1 MHSTLK
7 TPTIAILLC
16 TYQGEKYLAEQLDSI
31 VIQEGV
37 DPIIWASDDG
47 SSDQTT
53 AILKRY
59 QEKLGKDRLH
69 ILQGPCQGFV
79 KNFMSMVCNPNI
91 QADYYAFA
99 DQDDIWMK
107 DKSARALSFLNSIS
121 QKTPGLYCSRTL
133 YVDEQNQVIGPSQPY
148 QRPPSFNNALVQNI
162 ASGNT
167 MVFNQAAR
175 DLLVAIGQ
183 NQPIVYHDWML
194 YLMVTACGGQV
205 LFDQEP
211 TVRYRQHSNNLIGM
225 NTSFKSYLARIKI
238 LWGGRFATWNN
249 IHTNTL
255 SNMKALLTLQNQAIL
270 AGYIEARQK
279 NRFACIYSLF
289 KLKILRQTRI
299 GQLGLCCIILIN
311 KF

>member
-1 MHSTLK
+1 MRSILK
-7 TPTIAILLC
+7 TPTIAILIC
-16 TYQGEKYLAEQLDSI
+16 TFQGEKYLAEQLDSI
-31 VIQEGV
+31 VMQTEAA
-37 DPIIWASDDG
+37 PIIWASDDG

-53 AILKRY
+53 AILRRY
-59 QEKLGKDRLH
+59 QEKLGEDRLH

-107 DKSARALSFLNSIS
+107 DKSARALSFLS
-121 QKTPGLYCSRTL
+121 QVSQNTPGLYCSRTL
-133 YVDEQNQVIGPSQPY
+133 YVDEQNQVIGPSQAY
-148 QRPPSFNNALVQNI
+148 QHSPSFNNALVQNI

-183 NQPIVYHDWML
+183 TQPIVYHDWML

-255 SNMKALLTLQNQAIL
+255 SSMKKFLTPQNQAIL
-270 AGYIEARQK
+270 AGYIQARQK
-279 NRFACIYSLF
+279 NRFACVYSLF

-299 GQLGLCCIILIN
+299 GQLGLCCIILMN

>member
-1 MHSTLK
+1 MRSTLK

-31 VIQEGV
+31 VMQEGV
-37 DPIIWASDDG
+37 TPIIWASDDG
-47 SSDQTT
+47 SSDQTI
-53 AILKRY
+53 AILKHY
-59 QEKLGKDRLH
+59 QEKLGKDHLH
-69 ILQGPCQGFV
+69 ILRGPCQGFV

-99 DQDDIWMK
+99 DQDDIWMD
-107 DKSARALSFLNSIS
+107 DKSARALLFLSSIS
-121 QKTPGLYCSRTL
+121 QNTPGLYCSRTL
-133 YVDEQNQVIGPSQPY
+133 YVDEQNQVIGPSQAY

-183 NQPIVYHDWML
+183 TQPIVYHDWML
-194 YLMVTACGGQV
+194 YLMVTACGGPV

-225 NTSFKSYLARIKI
+225 NTSFKSYLARINI

-255 SNMKALLTLQNQAIL
+255 SNMEAYLTPKNQVIL
-270 AGYIEARQK
+270 ADYIHARKK

-289 KLKILRQTRI
+289 ALKILRQTRI
-299 GQLGLCCIILIN
+299 GQLGLCCIILMN

>member
-1 MHSTLK
+1 MRPTLK

-16 TYQGEKYLAEQLDSI
+16 TFQGEKYLAEQLDSI
-31 VIQEGV
+31 TMLEGA
-37 DPIIWASDDG
+37 DPVIWASDDG
-47 SSDQTT
+47 SSDQTI

-59 QEKLGKDRLH
+59 QEKLGKDHLH

-107 DKSARALSFLNSIS
+107 DKSVRALSFLS
-121 QKTPGLYCSRTL
+121 QVSQNIPGLYCSRTL
-133 YVDEQNQVIGPSQPY
+133 YVDEHNQVISHSQAY
-148 QRPPSFNNALVQNI
+148 QHPPSFNNALVQNI

-175 DLLVAIGQ
+175 DLLAAIGQ
-183 NQPIVYHDWML
+183 TQPIVYHDWML
-194 YLMVTACGGQV
+194 YLMVTACGGQT

-225 NTSFKSYLARIKI
+225 NTNFKSYLARIKI

-249 IHTNTL
+249 IHTSTL
-255 SNMKALLTLQNQAIL
+255 NKMRAFLTPQNQAIL

-279 NRFACIYSLF
+279 NRFACICSLF

-299 GQLGLCCIILIN
+299 GQLGLCCIILMN